1 MIRRLFLCALLLI
14 QPVHAAALSL
24 SELQSA
30 AQHGDRDAMLALA
43 LAYRDG
49 ALGLQRDPRQ
59 ARAWLERALAKGSQA
74 AQLLRA
80 QFPPAT
86 QQAKGATHAS
96 AGASQSGSAA
106 KSPVA
111 SPTRIEPPLRL
122 AVTFNTLVDTA
133 QRPLRRIKS
142 DDEGLGLYPYRS
154 NYFIPYAHDFH
165 AKPDRKA
172 DEAKFQLSLM
182 KPLVYNLFG
191 LGETFFA
198 AYTQQS
204 HWQIYASSAPFRE
217 TNYEPEL
224 FVTLPFKWG
233 NFPLRALKVGLNHQ
247 SNGQGG
253 ARSRSWNRLYAA
265 GLFQLDDIFVS
276 LRGWWRIPEPRSS
289 DDNPDIEQYLG
300 YGDLRAAWPIGR
312 NLLSLTLRNNL
323 DTAHNRGAVQLDWSF
338 PIKEFRHTFGYVQL
352 FSGYGE
358 SLIDYDRSVDKIG
371 LGIQWSR

>member
-1 MIRRLFLCALLLI
+1 MLRLTLLLALI
-14 QPVHAAALSL
+14 LALPAHAAP
-24 SELQSA
+24 LQLADIRSA
-30 AQHGDRDAMLALA
+30 AQNGDVDAMLTLA
-43 LAYRDG
+43 LAYQEG
-49 ALGLQRDPRQ
+49 ALGLTADPNQ
-59 ARAWLERALAKGSQA
+59 AKAWLTRAAAEGNRA
-74 AQLLRA
+74 AQLLLQRKSLEVHTASKTEKASQAPEAQTAEKAGISQRA
-80 QFPPAT
+80 Q
-86 QQAKGATHAS
+86 
-96 AGASQSGSAA
+96 
-106 KSPVA
+106 
-111 SPTRIEPPLRL
+111 IEPPLKL
-122 AVTFNTLVDTA
+122 AITFNTLVDTT
-133 QRPLRRIKS
+133 QKPLLRIKS
-142 DDEGLGLYPYRS
+142 DDDGIGLYPYRS

-191 LGETFFA
+191 LEETFFA

-204 HWQIYASSAPFRE
+204 NWQIYSQSAPFRE

-233 NFPLRALKVGLNHQ
+233 DFPLRALKVGLNHQ

-253 ARSRSWNRLYAA
+253 TRSRSWNRLYAT
-265 GLFQLDDIFVS
+265 GLFQLDDIFIS
-276 LRGWWRIPEPRSS
+276 LRGWWRIPESRSS

-312 NLLSLTLRNNL
+312 NLLSMTLRNNL

-358 SLIDYDRSVDKIG
+358 SLIDYNRSVDKIG
-371 LGIQWSR
+371 IGIQWSR

>member
-1 MIRRLFLCALLLI
+1 MTRLIFLLLLLFALTAHAALLSPANLR
-14 QPVHAAALSL
+14 HAAQA
-24 SELQSA
+24 
-30 AQHGDRDAMLALA
+30 GDTDAMLALA

-49 ALGLQRDPRQ
+49 TLGLKADIQQ
-59 ARAWLERALAKGSQA
+59 ARFWLERALARGSRA
-74 AQLLRA
+74 AQLLRSTLPPVKA
-80 QFPPAT
+80 TPSPTPPA
-86 QQAKGATHAS
+86 ATTR
-96 AGASQSGSAA
+96 SAA
-106 KSPVA
+106 HAPARV
-111 SPTRIEPPLRL
+111 EPPLRL
-122 AVTFNTLVDTA
+122 AVTFNTLVDM
-133 QRPLRRIKS
+133 QQKPLLRIKG
-142 DDEGLGLYPYRS
+142 DDDGLGLYPYRS
-154 NYFIPYAHDFH
+154 NYFIPYSHDFH

-172 DEAKFQLSLM
+172 AEAKFQLSLM

-191 LGETFFA
+191 LNETFFA

-204 HWQIYASSAPFRE
+204 HWQIYAHSAPFRE

-233 NFPLRALKVGLNHQ
+233 DFPLRALKLGLNHQ

-253 ARSRSWNRLYAA
+253 TRSRSWNRFYAA
-265 GLFQLDDIFVS
+265 GLFQLHDIFVS

-289 DDNPDIEQYLG
+289 DDNPDIEHYLG

-323 DTAHNRGAVQLDWSF
+323 DTAHNRGALQLDWSF

-358 SLIDYDRSVDKIG
+358 SLIDYNRSVDTIG
-371 LGIQWSR
+371 IGIQWSR

>member
-1 MIRRLFLCALLLI
+1 MLRLTLFLSLILALPAHSAPL
-14 QPVHAAALSL
+14 QL
-24 SELQSA
+24 SEIRSA
-30 AQHGDRDAMLALA
+30 AQNGDVDAMLTLA
-43 LAYRDG
+43 LAYQEG
-49 ALGLQRDPRQ
+49 ALGLSADPNRAQ
-59 ARAWLERALAKGSQA
+59 AWLTRAAAQGSRA
-74 AQLLRA
+74 AQLLLQRDSSAVHAASRTEKSAQVPGTQATEKAGTPPRA
-80 QFPPAT
+80 Q
-86 QQAKGATHAS
+86 
-96 AGASQSGSAA
+96 
-106 KSPVA
+106 
-111 SPTRIEPPLRL
+111 IEPPLKL
-122 AVTFNTLVDTA
+122 AITFNTLVDTT
-133 QRPLRRIKS
+133 QKPLLRIKAG
-142 DDEGLGLYPYRS
+142 DDGIGLYPYRS
-154 NYFIPYAHDFH
+154 NYFIPYSHDFH

-191 LGETFFA
+191 LEETFFA

-204 HWQIYASSAPFRE
+204 NWQIYASSAPFRE

-233 NFPLRALKVGLNHQ
+233 DFPLRALKVGLNHQ

-253 ARSRSWNRLYAA
+253 TRSRSWNRLYAA
-265 GLFQLDDIFVS
+265 GLFQLDDTFVS
-276 LRGWWRIPEPRSS
+276 LRGWWRIPEARSS

-300 YGDLRAAWPIGR
+300 YGDLRVAWPIGR

-358 SLIDYDRSVDKIG
+358 SLIDYNRSVDKIG
-371 LGIQWSR
+371 IGIQWSR

>member
-1 MIRRLFLCALLLI
+1 MIRRIFLLI
-14 QPVHAAALSL
+14 IFLALPAYAEPPSLAELRDAAR
-24 SELQSA
+24 Q
-30 AQHGDRDAMLALA
+30 GDADAMLALA

-49 ALGLQRDPRQ
+49 ALGLERDLRQ
-59 ARAWLERALAKGSQA
+59 ARSWLERAITRGSRA
-74 AQLLRA
+74 AQLLLPR
-80 QFPPAT
+80 FPQPARL
-86 QQAKGATHAS
+86 S
-96 AGASQSGSAA
+96 ANRPPPSSPGKKDAPAA
-106 KSPVA
+106 RTRDTA
-111 SPTRIEPPLRL
+111 TRIEPPLRL
-122 AVTFNTLVDTA
+122 AVTFNTLVDT
-133 QRPLRRIKS
+133 QRRQLQQLKR
-142 DDEGLGLYPYRS
+142 DEEGLGLYPYRS

-172 DEAKFQLSLM
+172 EEAKFQISLM

-204 HWQIYASSAPFRE
+204 HWQIYAHSAPFRE

-233 NFPLRALKVGLNHQ
+233 DFPLRALKFGLNHQ

-265 GLFQLDDIFVS
+265 GLFQAGNIYIS
-276 LRGWWRIPEPRSS
+276 LRGWWRIPEPRTS
-289 DDNPDIEQYLG
+289 DDNPDIERYLG

-312 NLLSLTLRNNL
+312 NLLSVTLRNNL
-323 DTAHNRGAVQLDWSF
+323 DTVHNRGAIQLDWSF

-358 SLIDYDRSVDKIG
+358 SLIDYNRSVDRIG
-371 LGIQWSR
+371 IGVQWSR